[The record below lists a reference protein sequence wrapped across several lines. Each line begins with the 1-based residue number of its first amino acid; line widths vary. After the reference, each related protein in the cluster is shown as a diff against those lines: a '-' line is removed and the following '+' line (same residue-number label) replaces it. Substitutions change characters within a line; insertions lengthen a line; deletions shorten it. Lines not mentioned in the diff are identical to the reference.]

1 MRCVVP
7 SDGTASLIGV
17 GIAVIANIVVSLA
30 LNVQRLAHL
39 KRAHRDERP
48 TSSPHPKSP
57 SRTLPRSSERTPLI
71 IRTRPTLDSIPSEQG
86 TSQGGLG
93 GKHRTPEVLVLP
105 VESDF
110 ASRQRSFSPSKRR
123 TSGPR
128 TDKGFLKSK
137 LWLLG
142 FFLMAAGELGN
153 FLAYGFAPPSVVA
166 PLGMVALIAN
176 VFLPPVIVREP
187 FRKKDLVGVGIA
199 IIGGATVV
207 YASRQRDVK
216 LTPSE
221 FVEAVSRPLFIAYAV
236 VCTVAMSALAYF
248 SRTKA
253 GDRFVLV
260 DLSLC
265 AIAGAFTVLS
275 AKALSS
281 FLNLIFLDSFKY
293 AITYAVLL
301 SLALSAFLQLNYLQ
315 KSLQRFE
322 SRAVIPTQFTTFSLS
337 TIVGSAILYRD
348 FEGVGLPSLVKF
360 VFGCLICAAGVYLLT
375 RDSPNCHL
383 KSSATDSAVDSFA
396 TDSAHA
402 SQGTPSV
409 SSVSSQPSPRSTQT
423 LAVPDARAGPGRRRR
438 KLSVT
443 LGGAYLLAA
452 TC

>member
-1 MRCVVP
+1 
-7 SDGTASLIGV
+7 
-17 GIAVIANIVVSLA
+17 
-30 LNVQRLAHL
+30 
-39 KRAHRDERP
+39 
-48 TSSPHPKSP
+48 
-57 SRTLPRSSERTPLI
+57 
-71 IRTRPTLDSIPSEQG
+71 
-86 TSQGGLG
+86 
-93 GKHRTPEVLVLP
+93 
-105 VESDF
+105 
-110 ASRQRSFSPSKRR
+110 
-123 TSGPR
+123 
-128 TDKGFLKSK
+128 
-137 LWLLG
+137 
-142 FFLMAAGELGN
+142 MAAGELGN

-176 VFLPPVIVREP
+176 VFLAPVIVREP

-221 FVEAVSRPLFIAYAV
+221 FVEAISRPLFIAYAA
-236 VCTVAMSALAYF
+236 VCAAGMSALAYF

-293 AITYAVLL
+293 PITYAVLL
-301 SLALSAFLQLNYLQ
+301 TLALSAFLQLNYLQ

-322 SRAVIPTQFTTFSLS
+322 SRVVIPTQFTTFSLS

-348 FEGVGLPSLVKF
+348 FEGVGLPSLVNF

-375 RDSPNCHL
+375 RDSPNGHA
-383 KSSATDSAVDSFA
+383 KSATTDSAADSHATDSAPP
-396 TDSAHA
+396 
-402 SQGTPSV
+402 SQRTPSV
-409 SSVSSQPSPRSTQT
+409 SSVFSQPFPRTTQT
-423 LAVPDARAGPGRRRR
+423 LAIPDARAGPGRRRR

-452 TC
+452 SVSAEEGEEDEDERDQRRPLDEEQGL